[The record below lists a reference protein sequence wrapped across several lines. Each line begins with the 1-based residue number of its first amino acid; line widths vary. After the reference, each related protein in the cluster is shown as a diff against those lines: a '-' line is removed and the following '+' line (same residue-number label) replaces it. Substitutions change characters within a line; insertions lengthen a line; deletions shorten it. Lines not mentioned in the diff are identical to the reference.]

1 MTQYTTDINPYGIH
15 PTMVLTGMRQIIRE
29 KPSKS
34 IIRAETMIPIG
45 GKAISQNQG
54 YGKISRSHPV
64 RAVPRITIVGIPVI
78 QTGIQTGDVFKKQRT
93 VFRLCVKRIRLTA

>member
-1 MTQYTTDINPYGIH
+1 MTRYIIDTTPYGMYPMMI
-15 PTMVLTGMRQIIRE
+15 LTGIKQIIRE